1 MNSVKIFCLA
11 ILLLWLPIVL
21 TAAPSPWDSWRSG
34 YTNFEHGE
42 MLREKGSYTQ
52 ALKFFERARK
62 NYLAVRSARP
72 DWNQRVIA
80 DRLRDCDRQIAELK
94 RLLNESGTPQN
105 PGKTETPAASSNNQ
119 TSRTSG
125 NNSGG
130 SRNSYTPVSPAGK
143 NHYTPITAVSSIV
156 ARGEI

>member
-80 DRLRDCDRQIAELK
+80 DRLRDCDRQISELR
-94 RLLNESGTPQN
+94 RLLNENKPASSSPSVSGTTAGSYGSEQEQKRNIDNVKIRSTNNVCFVLLYISKKHFFN
-105 PGKTETPAASSNNQ
+105 PSSND
-119 TSRTSG
+119 
-125 NNSGG
+125 
-130 SRNSYTPVSPAGK
+130 V
-143 NHYTPITAVSSIV
+143 I
-156 ARGEI
+156 